1 MLLDGAMGTMLQQ
14 NGLKPGE
21 KPELFN
27 LTKPEIIKKIHTEY
41 LQAGAN
47 IVLTN
52 TFGANAHKL
61 DGTGVTPQAVIS
73 SAVRIAKEAALPYGG
88 RVALDIGPLGELL
101 APSGTLT
108 FDDAYKLF
116 AEQVIAGASA
126 GADAVFIET
135 MTDLLEMK
143 CALLAAKE
151 NADLPVYCTM
161 SFETNRRTFMGV
173 PLSAMALT
181 LTGLGADAIGLNCSV
196 GPAEMYD
203 MAAELM
209 RWTNLPIIVKANAGL
224 PSLVDGCTV
233 FNVDENEFASHCE
246 RLLNLGVTA
255 IGGCCGTT
263 PAFIKKLAALIKTR
277 RSVKRETVSVSAL
290 CSGTRTVVAD
300 RVRLIGE
307 RINPTGKKRFQE
319 ALKTGDYEYI
329 KNQAAV
335 QVEAGADILD
345 INVGFPQVDERAA
358 MVNAVVAVQSTTDA
372 PLQIDSS
379 DASVIEAALR
389 VYNGKPIINSVNGEA
404 ESLERVLPLAKKY
417 GAAIVGLTLDGDGIP
432 RTAAGRLAIAGRI
445 VNAALGYGIP
455 REDVIIDCL
464 TLTAGAEQESA
475 YAAVEAIALVK
486 ERLNVKTVLGVSN
499 ISFGLPARDK
509 MNRVFLTLA
518 MGAGLDY
525 AIVNPNA
532 GEMVDAVYCFHQL
545 KNIDK
550 GSLNYIERFN
560 VPVETVREKAAGKQ
574 AGESA
579 GKSTGESAEN
589 STGESAGKSTGE
601 SLKNST
607 GKPALKHAS
616 ATATHNPGARPTLL
630 YCVEKGLK
638 AEIKPVVQEMLSSTD
653 GLSIVR
659 EYLIPALDA
668 VGKSYETGRTFL
680 PQLLASS
687 EAAQSAFE
695 VIKASMPPGE
705 GESAGKILLAT
716 VKGDIHDIGKNI
728 VKVVL
733 ENYGYDVTD
742 LGRDVDID
750 LIVNETVS
758 RGIGL
763 VGLSALMTTTVDSME
778 RTIKALRAAAP
789 DVKIMVGGAVLTEEL
804 AVKIG
809 ADYYSADAMSAVAV
823 ARKVYGA

>member
-1 MLLDGAMGTMLQQ
+1 MNDFLLLDGAMGTMLQQ

-27 LTKPEIIKKIHTEY
+27 LSQPNVIKKIHTEY
-41 LQAGAN
+41 FKAGSQ

-61 DGTGVTPQAVIS
+61 AGTSTTPQAVIT
-73 SAVRIAKEAALPYGG
+73 SAVRIAKEAASPFKG

-101 APSGTLT
+101 APSGTLA

-116 AEQVIAGASA
+116 AEQVIAGAEA
-126 GADAVFIET
+126 GADAIFIET
-135 MTDLLEMK
+135 MTDLLEIK

-151 NADLPVYCTM
+151 NSNLPVYCTM
-161 SFETNRRTFMGV
+161 SFETNHRTFMGV

-196 GPAEMYD
+196 GPAEMLD

-209 RWTNLPIIVKANAGL
+209 RWTNLPVIVKANAGL

-233 FNVDENEFASHCE
+233 FNVDENEFAYHCG
-246 RLLNLGVTA
+246 RLLNIGVSV

-263 PAFIKKLAALIKTR
+263 PAFIEKLAGLLKNR
-277 RSVKRETVSVSAL
+277 RPVQRDKVSVSAL
-290 CSGTRTVVAD
+290 CSGTKTVQAD

-307 RINPTGKKRFQE
+307 RINPTGKKRFQQ
-319 ALKTGDYEYI
+319 ALIKGDYEYI
-329 KNQAAV
+329 KNQAAA

-345 INVGFPQVDERAA
+345 INVGFPQVDERTA
-358 MVNAVVAVQSTTDA
+358 MVNAVIAVQSVTDA

-379 DASVIEAALR
+379 DAKVIEAGLR
-389 VYNGKPIINSVNGEA
+389 VINGKPIINSVNGEA
-404 ESLERVLPLAKKY
+404 ESLQKVLPLAKKY
-417 GAAIVGLTLDGDGIP
+417 GAAVVGLTLDGGGIP
-432 RTAAGRLAIAGRI
+432 KTAAGRLKIAERI
-445 VNAALGYGIP
+445 VEAALKHGIP

-475 YAAVEAIALVK
+475 YAAIEAITLVK
-486 ERLNVKTVLGVSN
+486 EKLNVKTVLGVSN

-509 MNRVFLTLA
+509 LNRVFLTLA
-518 MGAGLDY
+518 IGAGLDY

-532 GEMVDAVYCFHQL
+532 GEIVDTVYCFHQL

-560 VPVETVREKAAGKQ
+560 SPDEKTQ
-574 AGESA
+574 P
-579 GKSTGESAEN
+579 
-589 STGESAGKSTGE
+589 
-601 SLKNST
+601 SLKPAATST
-607 GKPALKHAS
+607 NAK
-616 ATATHNPGARPTLL
+616 PTLL
-630 YCVEKGLK
+630 YCIEKGLK
-638 AEIKPVVQEMLSSTD
+638 DEIKPVVNEMLLTTD

-659 EYLIPALDA
+659 EHLIPALDK

-695 VIKASMPPGE
+695 VIKTAMPPGE

-742 LGRDVDID
+742 LGRDVDIE
-750 LIVNETVS
+750 LIVNEVKQ

-778 RTIKALRAAAP
+778 RTIIALREAAP
-789 DVKIMVGGAVLTEEL
+789 DVKIMVGGAVLTEGL
-804 AVKIG
+804 AAKIG
-809 ADYYSADAMSAVAV
+809 ADYYSADAMSAVTV
-823 ARKVYGA
+823 ARKVFA